1 MSMRIRVGESMS
13 MGNDFD
19 VFAHIG
25 NDTSESRDCRL
36 LLCAR
41 TVSYNGVLGPE
52 CGAEN
57 LSLTLDP
64 YSGKALPA
72 RSIQD
77 FTCAPHLPDPLSGIT
92 GAKPALS
99 TSLVLWCLSMRV
111 CMGMRACRRECVRG

>member
-25 NDTSESRDCRL
+25 NDTSETRDCRL

-52 CGAEN
+52 CGVEN

-72 RSIQD
+72 QSIQY
-77 FTCAPHLPDPLSGIT
+77 FTCASHLPDP
-92 GAKPALS
+92 
-99 TSLVLWCLSMRV
+99 
-111 CMGMRACRRECVRG
+111 